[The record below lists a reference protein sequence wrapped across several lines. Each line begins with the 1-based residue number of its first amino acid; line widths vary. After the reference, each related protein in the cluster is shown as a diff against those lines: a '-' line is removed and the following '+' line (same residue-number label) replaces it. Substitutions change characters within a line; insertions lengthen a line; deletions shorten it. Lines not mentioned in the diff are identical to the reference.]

1 MHTLGS
7 VAMQQTSGAQ
17 SAAAG
22 AEKAAEPPQSKRS
35 FVPRRGLPTGR
46 ALIGALLTTVAAVGA
61 FAVATSADRG
71 PTTEFLVLINDVEPG
86 SGVELTDVRLAA
98 MTLTAGV
105 ESAALRTTAGLEG
118 ATALRLLRA
127 GSILDGRDLNG
138 AAFVD
143 GEPVTGVHELTIPVA
158 RDRAP
163 VQLSRGDRVT
173 VLAFDERNAVLR
185 TALEDALV
193 LSYDTESAGI
203 GSSGEGRLTLAL
215 PDADLVVRGALWS
228 YASLTV
234 VLTSRA
240 IDDDYV
246 DEYAA
251 DSG

>member
-1 MHTLGS
+1 MHVLLS
-7 VAMQQTSGAQ
+7 APMENTSAVR
-17 SAAAG
+17 SATAS
-22 AEKAAEPPQSKRS
+22 EETSAEPPRSKRS
-35 FVPRRGLPTGR
+35 FIPRRGLPTGR
-46 ALIGALLTTVAAVGA
+46 ALMGALLITVAALGA

-71 PTTEFLVLINDVEPG
+71 PTTEFLVLANDVEAG
-86 SGVELTDVRLAA
+86 SGVELDDVTLVA
-98 MTLTAGV
+98 MTLTPDM
-105 ESAALRTTAGLEG
+105 ESAALRSTAGIEG

-143 GEPVTGVHELTIPVA
+143 GKPVTGVHELTIPVA

-163 VQLSRGDRVT
+163 AQLNRGDRVT
-173 VLAFDERNAVLR
+173 VLAFDERDAVLR

-193 LSYDTESAGI
+193 LSYDTESTGI

-240 IDDDYV
+240 IEDDYV
-246 DEYAA
+246 DAYAA
-251 DSG
+251 DPG